1 MTMKKNTRSRGL
13 VAIVLAAA
21 ALFVGCY
28 AALANQQGYLNMSLA
43 RSEGPTVA
51 DPEIIVLVV
60 DSGYQ
65 ATLAEMLYL
74 ISKGKNSSLTP
85 SEQDRLT
92 TLGKQLA
99 TNGLVKFGGFP
110 FFRADISGSL
120 GTFTIPGIPAG
131 RQYFVKIY
139 EFSLGFTFDVKNID
153 QNFGKL
159 IQYENAVFSNEQTTT
174 SPTGG
179 PTTPW
184 QSWTLN
190 PGQPVTV
197 NTGQSASISVRLY

>member
-43 RSEGPTVA
+43 RSEGSTTVT

-74 ISKGKNSSLTP
+74 ISKGKNSSLTQ

-110 FFRADISGSL
+110 FFRADISGSS
-120 GTFTIPGIPAG
+120 GSFTIPGIPAG

-139 EFSLGFTFDVKNID
+139 EFSPGFTFDVKNID
-153 QNFGKL
+153 QNFGNL
-159 IQYENAVFSNEQTTT
+159 IKYENAVFNPEKF
-174 SPTGG
+174 TGVS
-179 PTTPW
+179 PW

-190 PGQPVTV
+190 SGQPVTV
-197 NTGQSASISVRLY
+197 NTGQSASISVTLSSAANF